1 MVLKVYRETTE
12 LKDTFVC
19 ISLEEQKRYEITVAQ
34 VDKGFYN
41 VIVVVNSTSFKAQ
54 PKVDEVFL
62 KTGAKQY
69 YRVNKSL
76 TGLLSVDI
84 EAIIGYCPKELLD
97 SAFGFWLSWIKA
109 TKPRV
114 KLEKYEGLVDWD
126 SLEARRGKLDV
137 ELLLQRVKKKKK

>member
-1 MVLKVYRETTE
+1 MVLKVYRETTK

-19 ISLEEQKRYEITVAQ
+19 ISLEEQKRYEVTVVQ
-34 VDKGFYN
+34 VDKGIYN
-41 VIVVVNSTSFKAQ
+41 VIVVVNSTSFKTQ

-84 EAIIGYCPKELLD
+84 EAIIEFCPKELLD
-97 SAFGFWLSWIKA
+97 TAFGFWLSWVKI

-114 KLEKYEGLVDWD
+114 NFTKFEGLVDWG

>member
-1 MVLKVYRETTE
+1 MVLKVYRDTNE

-19 ISLEEQKRYEITVAQ
+19 ISLEEQKRYEVTFVQ

-41 VIVVVNSTSFKAQ
+41 VIVVVNSTSFQTQ

-84 EAIIGYCPKELLD
+84 EAIIEFCPKELLD
-97 SAFGFWLSWIKA
+97 SAFGFWLSWVEI

-114 KLEKYEGLVDWD
+114 NLKKFEGLVDWD
-126 SLEARRGKLDV
+126 SLEARRGRFDV

>member
-1 MVLKVYRETTE
+1 MVLKVYRETNE

-19 ISLEEQKRYEITVAQ
+19 ISLEEQKRYEVTFVQ

-41 VIVVVNSTSFKAQ
+41 VIVVVNSTSFKTQ
-54 PKVDEVFL
+54 PKIDEVFL

-84 EAIIGYCPKELLD
+84 EAIIEVCPKELLD
-97 SAFGFWLSWIKA
+97 SAFGFWLSWVEA

-114 KLEKYEGLVDWD
+114 NLKKFEGLVDWG

>member
-1 MVLKVYRETTE
+1 MVLRVYRETNE

-19 ISLEEQKRYEITVAQ
+19 ISLEEQKRYEISVVQ

-41 VIVVVNSTSFKAQ
+41 VIVVVNSTSFKTQ
-54 PKVDEVFL
+54 PKVDEVFQ

-97 SAFGFWLSWIKA
+97 SAFGF
-109 TKPRV
+109 
-114 KLEKYEGLVDWD
+114 
-126 SLEARRGKLDV
+126 
-137 ELLLQRVKKKKK
+137 